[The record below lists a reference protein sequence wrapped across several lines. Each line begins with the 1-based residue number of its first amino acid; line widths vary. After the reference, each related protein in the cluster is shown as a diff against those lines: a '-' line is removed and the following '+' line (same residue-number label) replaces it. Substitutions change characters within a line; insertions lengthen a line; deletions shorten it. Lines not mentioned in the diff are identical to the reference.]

1 MPIFIP
7 GTESLKRDYP
17 ILKTYEEFKVL
28 TDNELL
34 FVWYYACK
42 SSPYYGIKEKSRGE
56 KAIEILRD
64 MKEYVSVLSEDE
76 YNEIV
81 DKKFKP
87 HMADAIKRM
96 SKFEPR
102 KREIANSIN
111 DRILED
117 LQEISQISLE
127 EHTKLEDKKVILD
140 MKITI
145 AKNLPNIIEAAEGGY
160 GSRKIEREENKK
172 QLSQFEQD

>member
-1 MPIFIP
+1 MPIFVP

-17 ILKTYEEFKVL
+17 ILKTYEEFKSL
-28 TDNELL
+28 TDSELL

-42 SSPYYGIKEKSRGE
+42 SSPYYGIKEKVRGE
-56 KAIEILRD
+56 RAIAILAKMED
-64 MKEYVSVLSEDE
+64 YVKILSPDE
-76 YNEIV
+76 YNSIV
-81 DKKFKP
+81 DKKFQP
-87 HMADAIKRM
+87 HMADAIKKM
-96 SKFEPR
+96 AKFEPR

-117 LQEISQISLE
+117 CQEIAQISLE
-127 EHTKLEDKKVILD
+127 EYGKLEDKKVVLD

-160 GSRKIEREENKK
+160 GTRKFDREENKK
-172 QLSQFEQD
+172 QLSTFEMD